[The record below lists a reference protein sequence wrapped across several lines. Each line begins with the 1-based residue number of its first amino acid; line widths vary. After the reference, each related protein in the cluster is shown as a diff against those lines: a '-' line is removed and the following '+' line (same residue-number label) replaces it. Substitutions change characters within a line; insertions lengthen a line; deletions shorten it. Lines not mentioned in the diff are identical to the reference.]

1 MVSFRSAAT
10 LYRLKDIEAY
20 EEACLVRKVFRSA
33 PEEAPNGLQI
43 VRTTWNQFEIVLAG
57 QKIPDH
63 KPPKF
68 SKDEQIKLLGFNA
81 SV

>member
-1 MVSFRSAAT
+1 MGSIRAQKQKAPRGAGPE
-10 LYRLKDIEAY
+10 RL
-20 EEACLVRKVFRSA
+20 
-33 PEEAPNGLQI
+33 
-43 VRTTWNQFEIVLAG
+43 TTRLSELADLVLAG